1 MISAF
6 VKAIEQLPDS
16 RFRNVV
22 LIGILGAVGTLI
34 VLFAGAKWALNQVP
48 WTELWLIGPVFEWM
62 GGYADEVGLVSFII
76 GAGGLTWML
85 FPVAAVAVISLF
97 LDSIC
102 EAVEQRHYPH
112 RANPRS
118 QPLLE
123 AIFGAIK
130 FLAITI
136 ALNLA
141 ALPVYLLLIW
151 FLGTGAF
158 LFLIVNGYLVSREFF
173 EMVAARRMAP
183 GPAKRLRRAHRLR
196 LILFGMLSVFLMSVP
211 LVNLVAPVLA
221 AAAMVHFYEKLPRRD
236 EFEAMEDPSAGR
248 G

>member
-1 MISAF
+1 MINAF
-6 VKAIEQLPDS
+6 VKAVEQLPES

-22 LIGILGAVGTLI
+22 LIGILGAVGTLVI
-34 VLFAGAKWALNQVP
+34 LFGAAKWALNQVP

-112 RANPRS
+112 RTGARS

-123 AIFGAIK
+123 AVFGAVK

-136 ALNLA
+136 ALNVA
-141 ALPVYLLLIW
+141 ALPIYLLLIW
-151 FLGTGAF
+151 VLGSGAF

-173 EMVAARRMAP
+173 ELVAARRMEP
-183 GPAKRLRRAHRLR
+183 GPATRLRRAHRLR
-196 LILFGMLSVFLMSVP
+196 LILFGMLSVFLMSIP
-211 LVNLVAPVLA
+211 IVNLVAPVLA
-221 AAAMVHFYEKLPRRD
+221 AAAMVHFYETLPRRA
-236 EFEAMEDPSAGR
+236 EFEAMGNPPAER
-248 G
+248 